1 MKDFVKICLSN
12 SGSATCN
19 IGWTRL
25 QHSKQ
30 HCSECIL
37 LIAVCKQLP
46 VVLVTMLT
54 CDNYNWRPSQKELVY
69 WAIVL
74 IPGFKRE
81 VYTIS
86 CSELQQCGYVKKGGI
101 TGFEDV
107 LLLKTASTP
116 PASCLPTTQA
126 SVQECYAAST
136 CFARCSHRSQPARR
150 AEPC

>member
-12 SGSATCN
+12 SDSATCN

-86 CSELQQCGYVKKGGI
+86 CSELQQCGYVEKRWDYRI
-101 TGFEDV
+101 RRRLAAEDC
-107 LLLKTASTP
+107 KHTSRK
-116 PASCLPTTQA
+116 LPTNHA
-126 SVQECYAAST
+126 GVGPGML
-136 CFARCSHRSQPARR
+136 RSFHLLCAL
-150 AEPC
+150 